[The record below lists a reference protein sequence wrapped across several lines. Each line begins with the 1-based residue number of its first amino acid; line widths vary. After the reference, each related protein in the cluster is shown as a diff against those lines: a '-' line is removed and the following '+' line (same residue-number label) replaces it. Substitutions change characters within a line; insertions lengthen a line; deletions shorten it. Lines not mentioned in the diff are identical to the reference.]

1 MTHNCALATTNNNSW
16 PYEQIKNIKSY
27 AGFDMMLLYPYRD
40 SVHAYN
46 NAPNDFIPIPCSFS
60 NALYRTDDN
69 KIGIVRVIGDYT
81 VSQGPSG
88 GRDCSWCIYD
98 CYTKDLETNPRKM
111 LLNDLSDDYMVFHY
125 GDDRWANLEWKIF
138 ETDVDG
144 GIVWD
149 SRGLRRTLL
158 TTKDLSVWLRANQ
171 PRLAFIN
178 PDVPVKNM
186 YNEPVMAFAVKR
198 VLDKPGTY
206 PDYKFEDGTTFLPI
220 SLLKDVNDVF
230 FDNSMSPVFIPT
242 FDRYNTHNIFVNDV
256 QDSSFGLC
264 NTK

>member
-1 MTHNCALATTNNNSW
+1 
-16 PYEQIKNIKSY
+16 
-27 AGFDMMLLYPYRD
+27 
-40 SVHAYN
+40 
-46 NAPNDFIPIPCSFS
+46 
-60 NALYRTDDN
+60 
-69 KIGIVRVIGDYT
+69 
-81 VSQGPSG
+81 
-88 GRDCSWCIYD
+88 
-98 CYTKDLETNPRKM
+98 M